1 VPTSSSPQR
10 TVREAAAGITVLAVA
25 NFVAITT
32 EVLPVGLLPQLARG
46 VGVTEATA
54 GLLVTVYAL
63 VVAAL
68 AVPLTVATRSVPR
81 KPLLLLTLGVY
92 VASNLLV
99 AVAGSFGAV
108 AAARTLGGI
117 GHAVFFSVSIA
128 YAARL
133 VSPLHTGR
141 ALTYVT
147 AGGTLGF
154 VLGVPLGTSL
164 GEAVGWR
171 WSFATLAAVCL
182 GTLIL
187 VAVLL
192 SAVRPAAS
200 EAGARPRGRR
210 RRLGL
215 VIGTNTVLFGG
226 QYTVYTYISVIL
238 LAAGLSESA
247 LGPVLFGFGAAG
259 LVGLWAAA
267 RFLDSRP
274 RALTLGAMATIAV
287 SLAVVALVL
296 PSAVPVVIAG
306 GIWLAAFGAVPATF
320 QAAALRAGG
329 ASPDVAGAFVNAT
342 SNLGIG
348 VGAAV
353 GSVVVAAAGEAAL
366 ALSGAV
372 IVAGA
377 FVTVLV
383 ARRAFP
389 AFPGTAVEPG
399 PQDEQDVRQR

>member
-1 VPTSSSPQR
+1 VPSPPPEAPR
-10 TVREAAAGITVLAVA
+10 TVRDAAAGIVVLTVA

-46 VGVTEATA
+46 VGVAEETA
-54 GLLVTVYAL
+54 GLLVTVYAF

-68 AVPLTVATRSVPR
+68 AVPLTVATRNLPR
-81 KPLLLLTLGVY
+81 KPLLLVTLGVY

-99 AVAGSFGAV
+99 ALSGSFAAV

-133 VSPLHTGR
+133 VGPLHTGR

-164 GEAVGWR
+164 GDAVGWR
-171 WSFATLAAVCL
+171 WSFAVLAGLCL
-182 GTLIL
+182 VTFGL
-187 VAVLL
+187 VARLL
-192 SAVRPAAS
+192 PAVDVVAPAAGS
-200 EAGARPRGRR
+200 ARQGRR
-210 RRLGL
+210 RLRLGL
-215 VIGTNTVLFGG
+215 VVGANTVLFGG
-226 QYTVYTYISVIL
+226 HYAVYTYVSLLL
-238 LAAGLSESA
+238 LAAGLTEADLGPALFA
-247 LGPVLFGFGAAG
+247 LGAVG

-267 RFLDSRP
+267 RFLDSSP
-274 RALTLGAMATIAV
+274 RALTIGAMGVIAV
-287 SLAVVALVL
+287 SLVGVGLALPQTWPVLVAC
-296 PSAVPVVIAG
+296 

-320 QAAALRAGG
+320 QAAALRADG
-329 ASPDVAGAFVNAT
+329 AGPDVAGAFVNAT

-348 VGAAV
+348 IGAAV
-353 GSVVVAAAGEAAL
+353 GSVVVGQGGPSVL
-366 ALSGAV
+366 ALTGAGIVTVALV
-372 IVAGA
+372 IV
-377 FVTVLV
+377 VS

-389 AFPGTAVEPG
+389 TSPTGPGEAPRTTSA
-399 PQDEQDVRQR
+399 